1 MRQGQPPEMALV
13 DLEAREIHAKI
24 VYFGPELSG
33 KTTTLRA
40 IAAGVPVESRGVFQ
54 SIASESARTIFSDS
68 LPIDLG
74 IRFGLRLLWHLYTV
88 PGQPR
93 SSGPR
98 EAVLQGADGVVF
110 VADTTPLRQGEN
122 LASLAEL
129 HRLLSKQGKSLPDLA
144 FVLQGNKSD
153 LPDTVVTD
161 QLARLLGLDGQPAY
175 STSAVTGTGVFDALR
190 DVSRQIAQRL

>member
-1 MRQGQPPEMALV
+1 MALI
-13 DLEAREIHAKI
+13 DLDAREIHAKI

-40 IAAGVPVESRGVFQ
+40 IADGIPPETKGNFR

-74 IRFGLRLLWHLYTV
+74 ERLGFRLHWHLYTV

-98 EAVLQGADGVVF
+98 AAVLQGVDGVVF
-110 VADTTPLRQGEN
+110 VADATPLRMAEN
-122 LASLAEL
+122 MASLDE
-129 HRLLSKQGKSLPDLA
+129 LSKLLTDQGKTIDALA
-144 FVLQGNKSD
+144 FVLCCNKSD
-153 LPDTVVTD
+153 VRDATPANE
-161 QLARLLGLDGQPAY
+161 LAGLMDLSGAMIVP
-175 STSAVTGTGVFDALR
+175 TSAIYGQGVFDALR
-190 DVSRQIAQRL
+190 AVSKQIAAAL

>member
-1 MRQGQPPEMALV
+1 VALI

-40 IAAGVPVESRGVFQ
+40 IAEGVPPETRGSFR

-74 IRFGLRLLWHLYTV
+74 QRLGFRLHWHLYTV

-93 SSGPR
+93 SAGPR
-98 EAVLQGADGVVF
+98 AAVLQGVDGIVF
-110 VADTTPLRQGEN
+110 VADSAPLRMAEN
-122 LASLAEL
+122 MDSLAEL
-129 HRLLSKQGKSLPDLA
+129 KECSPRRGRPWQTFPSCSSAISPIYR
-144 FVLQGNKSD
+144 
-153 LPDTVVTD
+153 
-161 QLARLLGLDGQPAY
+161 ARLPWANSLHPLTY
-175 STSAVTGTGVFDALR
+175 
-190 DVSRQIAQRL
+190 